1 MAVPLPSDQGKQ
13 LVSRPAYSAERAG
26 RTVVAVDER
35 DGVVERVRLDDDENG
50 PKDLLL
56 VAVHLGRRLEDG
68 RTDKVA
74 VGVTGD

>member
-1 MAVPLPSDQGKQ
+1 M
-13 LVSRPAYSAERAG
+13 
-26 RTVVAVDER
+26 VAVDER